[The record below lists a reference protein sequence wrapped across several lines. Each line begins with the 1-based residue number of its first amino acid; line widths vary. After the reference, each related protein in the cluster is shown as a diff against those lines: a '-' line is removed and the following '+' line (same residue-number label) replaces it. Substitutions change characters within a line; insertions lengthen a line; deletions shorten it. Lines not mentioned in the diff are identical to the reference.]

1 MIKTIILVKYPP
13 KSKSNPLGL
22 KGEHNRIFN
31 KQTLTKELFE
41 KAIKYGMMI
50 PVNI

>member
-1 MIKTIILVKYPP
+1 MILVKTSP

-41 KAIKYGMMI
+41 KAIKCGMMI
-50 PVNI
+50 PIIN